1 MNRELVWLFNF
12 SSSWV
17 GGGLIRTIETVKWFD
32 NNMGAY
38 FILND
43 RIKDKISKY
52 NNNKYF
58 FVSDNKMKRLF
69 SDGYYIPKIIAEI
82 GRPDIYF
89 SYGIPVFND
98 IAKINWFHI
107 SNALTLKTENIS
119 LPLKTRLQMLILKRR
134 IIKSIKYTHIATG
147 ESEFSV
153 NLLKEQVNKRNLKC
167 HFDVLPNGYYIN
179 PLKEI
184 VNKKREVLSKYAV
197 TIGTYKYKKIKVAI
211 ELFHQIKEANNLK
224 KFIIVGRTNNI
235 PKSVINDKFVEI
247 KPSLS
252 RKNLLSLLYSAEY
265 YISASQI
272 ENSSNAVLEALLLSK
287 NIILSDIPSHNEM
300 LRNFKTKKII
310 LNNLKFNALENIN
323 NNKIDAISWI
333 EVSKKLFDII
343 NDFKQSHNSSGK

>member
-1 MNRELVWLFNF
+1 
-12 SSSWV
+12 
-17 GGGLIRTIETVKWFD
+17 
-32 NNMGAY
+32 
-38 FILND
+38 
-43 RIKDKISKY
+43 
-52 NNNKYF
+52 
-58 FVSDNKMKRLF
+58 
-69 SDGYYIPKIIAEI
+69 
-82 GRPDIYF
+82 
-89 SYGIPVFND
+89 
-98 IAKINWFHI
+98 
-107 SNALTLKTENIS
+107 
-119 LPLKTRLQMLILKRR
+119 MLILKRR

-343 NDFKQSHNSSGK
+343 NDFKQSHYSTEK